1 MKKMV
6 LFTYRPEIGK
16 IYYDDLSLLFGGYM
30 EIRTCFLNEEEP
42 SAEYLSHADIILV
55 SNSEI
60 INKIHYLIG
69 EQAKIVTIDF
79 SYPEMNIEQM
89 RKFPAGTYALMCFDP
104 FISRKMISLL
114 YEQGINNFIWLYPRE
129 DGKVPDTEYDVV
141 VVDDYS
147 QNLFD
152 NLKPVISLGNR
163 KIAFSTLLKI
173 AQEAD
178 IINKELENM
187 FLRYCCSY
195 KGASTLVN
203 NIYNDMSAFH
213 SQIRLILDYIDSG
226 IIILSE
232 RMEVVEYNSRFMDL
246 FHVTGE
252 LYGKKIE
259 EVPGTGELLTYIEKR
274 KSYRNKLI
282 MYPAGKAS
290 LVYNME
296 CIIRGDNQGCNYMI
310 ILQEAE
316 EIENKS
322 HSLKRQL
329 STKGYTS
336 KYRFSDIRTESPAMI
351 SCIKKA
357 ERIARI
363 DKTTLIMGE
372 SGTGKELMAQ
382 SLHSASGRRNY
393 PFVSINCA
401 AIAPS
406 LLESELFGYA
416 EGAFT
421 GSKKGG
427 KTGLFEMADYG
438 TLFLDE
444 IGEASP
450 EVQSKLLRAIET
462 KEIMRIGGD
471 RITTVDV
478 RIIAA
483 TNRNL
488 KEMVDQKAFRL
499 DLYYRLNSII
509 IKIPPL
515 RERKEDIRYLA
526 EYFIYNEIHTKRQV
540 DEQVWNFMEHYPWE
554 GNVRELKNVV
564 EYMVNITDGDL
575 HLCDLPDYMT
585 DGTRTDFTAAITDSA
600 LYETDEPDRL
610 RQILSET
617 YSQKENRM
625 ILFILS
631 LVADGVKNRREI
643 GNKLAGAGEECT
655 GYRLK
660 KILENLRSLGVIS
673 FSRGPEGIHL
683 EKSGQ
688 NLIKTHEIS

>member
-16 IYYDDLSLLFGGYM
+16 IYYDDFSLLFGGYM

-178 IINKELENM
+178 IFNKELENM

-290 LVYNME
+290 LVFNME

-322 HSLKRQL
+322 YSLKRQL

-372 SGTGKELMAQ
+372 SGTGKELVATAIWK
-382 SLHSASGRRNY
+382 ASDRRDNR
-393 PFVSINCA
+393 FIAINCG
-401 AIAPS
+401 AIPEP
-406 LLESELFGYA
+406 LLESELFGYVK
-416 EGAFT
+416 GAFT
-421 GSKKGG
+421 GADPNGRMGKFELANKGVI
-427 KTGLFEMADYG
+427 
-438 TLFLDE
+438 FLDE
-444 IGEASP
+444 RGDMP
-450 EVQSKLLRAIET
+450 LYLQVKLLRVIQERKIT
-462 KEIMRIGGD
+462 RIGSNQV
-471 RITTVDV
+471 IPIDV

-483 TNRNL
+483 TNKDL
-488 KEMVDQKAFRL
+488 KEMMYNNKFRE
-499 DLYYRLNSII
+499 DLYYRLNVIPL
-509 IKIPPL
+509 KIAPL
-515 RERKEDIRYLA
+515 RERREDIRELVY
-526 EYFIYNEIHTKRQV
+526 YFAKRYASLFGKNLQKIS
-540 DEQVWNFMEHYPWE
+540 EETMEHLYEYPWY
-554 GNVRELKNVV
+554 GNIRELENTV
-564 EYMVNITDGDL
+564 E
-575 HLCDLPDYMT
+575 
-585 DGTRTDFTAAITDSA
+585 F
-600 LYETDEPDRL
+600 
-610 RQILSET
+610 
-617 YSQKENRM
+617 M
-625 ILFILS
+625 INMMEE
-631 LVADGVKNRREI
+631 DGVLNMGTLPANISEPQPGVGKTGASGTVVTDMVTPLRELERSEIAKAIRIYGNDTEGKKQAAKKLGI
-643 GNKLAGAGEECT
+643 GLATLYRKMEGTDDTAGK
-655 GYRLK
+655 R
-660 KILENLRSLGVIS
+660 
-673 FSRGPEGIHL
+673 
-683 EKSGQ
+683 
-688 NLIKTHEIS
+688 

>member
-1 MKKMV
+1 
-6 LFTYRPEIGK
+6 
-16 IYYDDLSLLFGGYM
+16 
-30 EIRTCFLNEEEP
+30 
-42 SAEYLSHADIILV
+42 
-55 SNSEI
+55 
-60 INKIHYLIG
+60 
-69 EQAKIVTIDF
+69 
-79 SYPEMNIEQM
+79 
-89 RKFPAGTYALMCFDP
+89 
-104 FISRKMISLL
+104 
-114 YEQGINNFIWLYPRE
+114 
-129 DGKVPDTEYDVV
+129 
-141 VVDDYS
+141 
-147 QNLFD
+147 
-152 NLKPVISLGNR
+152 
-163 KIAFSTLLKI
+163 
-173 AQEAD
+173 
-178 IINKELENM
+178 
-187 FLRYCCSY
+187 
-195 KGASTLVN
+195 
-203 NIYNDMSAFH
+203 
-213 SQIRLILDYIDSG
+213 
-226 IIILSE
+226 
-232 RMEVVEYNSRFMDL
+232 
-246 FHVTGE
+246 
-252 LYGKKIE
+252 
-259 EVPGTGELLTYIEKR
+259 
-274 KSYRNKLI
+274 
-282 MYPAGKAS
+282 
-290 LVYNME
+290 
-296 CIIRGDNQGCNYMI
+296 
-310 ILQEAE
+310 
-316 EIENKS
+316 
-322 HSLKRQL
+322 
-329 STKGYTS
+329 
-336 KYRFSDIRTESPAMI
+336 
-351 SCIKKA
+351 
-357 ERIARI
+357 
-363 DKTTLIMGE
+363 
-372 SGTGKELMAQ
+372 
-382 SLHSASGRRNY
+382 
-393 PFVSINCA
+393 
-401 AIAPS
+401 
-406 LLESELFGYA
+406 
-416 EGAFT
+416 
-421 GSKKGG
+421 
-427 KTGLFEMADYG
+427 MADYG

-471 RITTVDV
+471 RITSVDV

-564 EYMVNITDGDL
+564 EYMVNITEGDL

-600 LYETDEPDRL
+600 VYETDEPDRL